1 MEVNKTALFIG
12 HRVCHGIEVND
23 IYPVIRELAENGVN
37 TFLSGGCGY
46 FDMISARAVWE
57 LKKEFSEI
65 ENILV
70 IPYLNFNVFAPEIFD
85 GTLYPE
91 DVVTA
96 PFRAKII
103 RRNRYMVKNSAY
115 AVCYVNNLFGGSGL
129 TYEYAKKQ
137 GLRII
142 NLGGLE

>member
-12 HRVCHGIEVND
+12 HRVCHNIGVKD

-37 TFLSGGCGY
+37 TFLSGGYGS
-46 FDMISARAVWE
+46 FDIISARAVWE

-70 IPYLNFNVFAPEIFD
+70 IPYLNFNIFAPELFD
-85 GTLYPE
+85 GTIYPE
-91 DVVTA
+91 DVEKV

-137 GLRII
+137 GLKII
-142 NLGGLE
+142 NLGGLL